1 MKKMS
6 LASVKFHK
14 YKSFETEQNFDV
26 DPKSTILVGLNE
38 SGKTSAIEAIAKTN
52 YFRDEEAF
60 KFKLSRD
67 YPKKELTSVR
77 KSGENPAAITCDYL
91 ISDEMLEEIENEFGA
106 GVFNKKKI
114 NVTTHYDGYRTVG
127 GVVSSVDHFISRLAS
142 DIGFPPKGDICD
154 ALKVCKT
161 EEEFKEIIA
170 GENATDFSEKL
181 QGYQDFFIAEKWSDG
196 VSKNIWRKFLSPNL
210 PKYLYYDEYY
220 SLPSQ
225 FSLEKLKN
233 SSLEEEELKTAQA
246 LVELANIDI
255 DQLSNTDDW
264 EEFISELEATEA
276 SITETL
282 FKYWTTNKNLEI
294 AFRIQPVESTHPN
307 QGTRIVEHV
316 LDIRVKNK
324 RAGVT
329 LPLKNRSKGFNW
341 FFSFLVWFNKIQE
354 DPNSNYI
361 ILLDEPGLNLH
372 GTAQHDLLR
381 FIEDLTADYQV
392 IYTTHSPFMIQPGQL
407 HRVRTL
413 VEEKYGSKISESI
426 QEKDPDALFPLQAAL
441 GYDIAQNL
449 YISQNNLLVEGVS
462 DLIFLQV
469 LSDYLQS
476 RGKTGLSDNITI
488 VPVGGADRVAS
499 FISLL
504 RGSKLKV
511 CCLLD
516 TPKSQKL
523 KHSLNSL
530 TEQKII
536 AERCVLLFDKFTQYD
551 DSDVEDMLEKS
562 EYIELFNQSFAEHN
576 DISLNQLDSKNG
588 LIVDQIAKIIGVP
601 RYNHYRPAR
610 VLLQSQVQS
619 DFICDETANRFETLF
634 IQVNQLI
641 G

>member
-1 MKKMS
+1 MKKML
-6 LASVKFHK
+6 LACVKLHK
-14 YKSFETEQNFDV
+14 YKSFETEQEFAV

-67 YPKKELTSVR
+67 YPKKELTAAR
-77 KSGENPAAITCDYL
+77 KSGKNPAAVTCEYIISQELLESIESALGKGVFRATSFTVTTYYDGSRTIGGVSASVERFVSNLASTFGFPADGQIAKALTLCTDESDFDEIVSNEDYKDFSDKL
-91 ISDEMLEEIENEFGA
+91 KQYRNAFISDN
-106 GVFNKKKI
+106 
-114 NVTTHYDGYRTVG
+114 
-127 GVVSSVDHFISRLAS
+127 
-142 DIGFPPKGDICD
+142 
-154 ALKVCKT
+154 
-161 EEEFKEIIA
+161 
-170 GENATDFSEKL
+170 
-181 QGYQDFFIAEKWSDG
+181 WSNG
-196 VSKNIWRKFLSPNL
+196 VSRHIWVKFLSANL

-225 FSLEKLKN
+225 FSLEKLKA

-255 DQLSNTDDW
+255 DQLSNTEDW

-276 SITETL
+276 SISETL

-294 AFRIQPVESTHPN
+294 AFRIQPVEKSHPT
-307 QGTRIVEHV
+307 QGTQIVEHV

-354 DPNSNYI
+354 DPNSNYV

-413 VEEKYGSKISESI
+413 VEEKSGSKISESL

-449 YISQNNLLVEGVS
+449 YISPNNLLVEGVS

-469 LSDYLQS
+469 MSDYLRS
-476 RGKTGLSDNITI
+476 IGKGGLSDEITI

-523 KHSLNSL
+523 KHALASL

-536 AERCVLLFDKFTQYD
+536 AERSVLLFDSFTQYD
-551 DSDVEDMLEKS
+551 AADIEDMFEKS
-562 EYIELFNQSFAEHN
+562 EYLELFNESFSEHK
-576 DISLNQLDSKNG
+576 DITQGQLESENG
-588 LIVDQIAKIIGVP
+588 LVVDQIAKLIGVT
-601 RYNHYRPAR
+601 RFNHYRPSR
-610 VLLQSQVQS
+610 TLLQAAKQS
-619 DFICDETANRFETLF
+619 DYIGEDTVKRFEALF
-634 IQVNQLI
+634 EHVNKLI

>member
-1 MKKMS
+1 MP
-6 LASVKFHK
+6 LASVKLHK
-14 YKSFETEQNFDV
+14 YKSFETEQEFAV

-52 YFRDEEAF
+52 YFRDEDAF

-67 YPKKELTSVR
+67 YPKKELTAVR
-77 KSGENPAAITCDYL
+77 KSGENPAAITCEYV
-91 ISDEMLEEIENEFGA
+91 ISKELLESIESALGE
-106 GVFNKKKI
+106 GVFRAKSFT
-114 NVTTHYDGYRTVG
+114 VTTHYDGYRTIG
-127 GVVSSVDHFISRLAS
+127 GVSASVEKFVSNLAS
-142 DIGFPPKGDICD
+142 NIGFPSDGEIAAALTSCEEDSDFDKIISNENCEEYAEDLEQYRNAFD
-154 ALKVCKT
+154 AK
-161 EEEFKEIIA
+161 
-170 GENATDFSEKL
+170 
-181 QGYQDFFIAEKWSDG
+181 KWGNG
-196 VSKNIWRKFLSPNL
+196 VSKYIWQNFLSPNL

-225 FSLEKLKN
+225 FSLEKLKAA
-233 SSLEEEELKTAQA
+233 SLEEEELKTAQA

-255 DQLSNTDDW
+255 EQLSNTDDW

-276 SITETL
+276 SISETL

-294 AFRIQPVESTHPN
+294 AFRIQPVEKSHPT

-354 DPNSNYI
+354 DPNSNYV

-413 VEEKYGSKISESI
+413 VEEKTGSRISESL

-449 YISQNNLLVEGVS
+449 YISPNNLLVEGVS
-462 DLIFLQV
+462 DLIFLQI
-469 LSDYLQS
+469 LSDHLRS
-476 RGKTGLSDNITI
+476 IGKTGLSDEITI
-488 VPVGGADRVAS
+488 VPVGGADRVAT

-523 KHSLNSL
+523 KHALASL

-536 AERCVLLFDKFTQYD
+536 AERNVLLFDSFAQYD
-551 DSDVEDMLEKS
+551 AADIEDMFEKS
-562 EYIELFNQSFAEHN
+562 EYLELFNESFSEHD
-576 DISLNQLDSKNG
+576 DITQAQLDSENG
-588 LIVDQIAKIIGVP
+588 LVVDQIAKLIGVT
-601 RYNHYRPAR
+601 RFNHYRPSR
-610 VLLQSQVQS
+610 TLLQAATQS
-619 DFICDETANRFETLF
+619 DYIGKETVKRFEALF
-634 IQVNQLI
+634 DGINKLI